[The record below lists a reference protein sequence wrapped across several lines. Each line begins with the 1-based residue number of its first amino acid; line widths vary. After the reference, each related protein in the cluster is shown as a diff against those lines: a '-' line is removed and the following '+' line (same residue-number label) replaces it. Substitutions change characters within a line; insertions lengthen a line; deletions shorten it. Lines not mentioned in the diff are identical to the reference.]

1 MKKSEFKCMDW
12 IGSVREKHA
21 NELKGKKA
29 QERIA
34 FYRQKAQLLQKR
46 MAREKVLHG
55 GLCSGGSTLSCGKQT
70 ILWQLADC
78 SLLSD
83 C

>member
-12 IGSVREKHA
+12 IGGVREKHA

-46 MAREKVLHG
+46 MASEKVLH
-55 GLCSGGSTLSCGKQT
+55 
-70 ILWQLADC
+70 
-78 SLLSD
+78 
-83 C
+83 